1 MQAEPVKLSEPLPL
15 KNKIFYGIG
24 AAAYG
29 VKDNGFSVFLLYYYN
44 QVVGMRA
51 DVVSLAI
58 AIALFADA
66 FVDPVIGQLTDRT
79 RTRIGRRHPW
89 LYGSALP
96 IAAAWIFLWH
106 PPEASAAVQFFY
118 LLAMAML
125 VRFSLSAYEV
135 PSLAL
140 LPELSKNYH
149 DRTSTLRFRTLF
161 GWIGGLGMMIL
172 AYAILL
178 VPSADYPV
186 GLLNVDGYERFAI
199 IGAVIMAISVFISA
213 ASTHKIIVS
222 RYKAEASHPE
232 SAENF
237 GQMLKTFGFRPFLL
251 LMFAGVFA
259 FTNQGLT
266 FAMTPYLLTHVWE
279 FGSEELTLY
288 SAVLFISVLMAF
300 IAVTPI
306 SKRYGKHRAASIL
319 TLGAVIFGT
328 APYWLRMIDLFPEP
342 ASAYLVPVLFASL
355 VPAMAAGISAMI
367 LTMSMMADVADAY
380 EFEVGK
386 RTEGLFSSGMWFM
399 QKMVGGMGILLS
411 GMIIATIQL
420 PEQAIPGSVDPAI
433 VDNLALIFVA
443 MVTAVGLIGAWAYS
457 LFPLSEQDHSD
468 RLTTLT
474 SATRPAE

>member
-1 MQAEPVKLSEPLPL
+1 MSHASEKLPL
-15 KNKIFYGIG
+15 KTKVLYGFG

-29 VKDNGFSVFLLYYYN
+29 VKDNGFAVFLLYYYN

-58 AIALFADA
+58 AIALFVDA

-79 RTRIGRRHPW
+79 RTSIGRRHPW
-89 LYGSALP
+89 LYGSAVP
-96 IAAAWIFLWH
+96 IAAAWLFLWH
-106 PPEASAAVQFFY
+106 PPEASATVQFFY

-140 LPELSKNYH
+140 LPELSKDYH

-161 GWIGGLGMMIL
+161 GWASGLGIMVI
-172 AYAILL
+172 AYGILL
-178 VPSADYPV
+178 VPSENYPV
-186 GLLNVDGYERFAI
+186 GLLNEDGYSSYAI
-199 IGAVIMAISVFISA
+199 MGAGVMLIAVLVSAIG
-213 ASTHKIIVS
+213 THKRVVS
-222 RYKAEASHPE
+222 SYKAEATHPE
-232 SAENF
+232 SAEDF
-237 GQMLKTFGFRPFLL
+237 SQMLEAFRYTPFML

-279 FGSEELTLY
+279 FGSSELTLY
-288 SAVLFISVLMAF
+288 SAVLFIGVIMAF
-300 IAVTPI
+300 MLVTPI
-306 SKRYGKHRAASIL
+306 SVRTGKPKGAAFL
-319 TLGAVIFGT
+319 TLFAVIVGT
-328 APYWLRMIDLFPEP
+328 APYWLRMADFFPEP
-342 ASAYLVPVLFASL
+342 GSVYLVPTLFTFLVTGIAAS
-355 VPAMAAGISAMI
+355 ISAMI

-380 EFEVGK
+380 EFEIGK

-411 GMIIATIQL
+411 GLIIAFIQL

-433 VDNLALIFVA
+433 VDNLALIFVSL
-443 MVTAVGLIGAWAYS
+443 VTVVGMAGTWAYT
-457 LFPLSEQDHSD
+457 LFPLSEQDHSE
-468 RLTTLT
+468 RVAKL
-474 SATRPAE
+474 SQAKSFVEQNE